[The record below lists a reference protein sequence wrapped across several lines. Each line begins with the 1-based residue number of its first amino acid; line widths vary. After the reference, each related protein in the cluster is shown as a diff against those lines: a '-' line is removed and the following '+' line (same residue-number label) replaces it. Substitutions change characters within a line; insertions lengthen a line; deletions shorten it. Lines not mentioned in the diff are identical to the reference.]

1 MWTVDADPDQHQVTP
16 SRPWRGR
23 QGWTTCQEPPDVI
36 IVLDPERAEQDLTA
50 GRLTCPSCPGT
61 LRPWGWAPL
70 RLVRQRDATTRPVRP
85 RRARCACCHATRVLL
100 PAACQPRL
108 ADATEV
114 IGAALA
120 AKATG
125 HGYRRI
131 AAELTRP
138 ASTVR
143 RWLRR
148 ARTGRHIAG
157 LYAHGVAHI
166 DRYDPE
172 ILAAGLPP
180 QPTRLGDAMQAL
192 AAAAYAYRRR
202 VNRTVDGWAL
212 IGAFTAGRLLA
223 PRPSG

>member
-1 MWTVDADPDQHQVTP
+1 
-16 SRPWRGR
+16 
-23 QGWTTCQEPPDVI
+23 VI
-36 IVLDPERAEQDLTA
+36 IVLDAERAEQELTA
-50 GRLTCPSCPGT
+50 GRLTCPGCAAT
-61 LRPWGWAPL
+61 LRPWGWAPE
-70 RLVRQRDATTRPVRP
+70 RLVRYRDGTNRPVRP
-85 RRARCACCHATRVLL
+85 RRARCGSCQATRVLL
-100 PAACQPRL
+100 PAACRPRL

-114 IGAALA
+114 VGAAMA

-125 HGYRRI
+125 LGYRRI
-131 AAELTRP
+131 AAELARP

-148 ARTGRHIAG
+148 ARTDRHIAG
-157 LYAHGVAHI
+157 LYAHGVAHV

-180 QPTRLGDAMQAL
+180 QPTRLGDALQAI

-202 VNRTVDGWAL
+202 VNRAVDGWAL
-212 IGAFTAGRLLA
+212 IGAFTAGRLVA